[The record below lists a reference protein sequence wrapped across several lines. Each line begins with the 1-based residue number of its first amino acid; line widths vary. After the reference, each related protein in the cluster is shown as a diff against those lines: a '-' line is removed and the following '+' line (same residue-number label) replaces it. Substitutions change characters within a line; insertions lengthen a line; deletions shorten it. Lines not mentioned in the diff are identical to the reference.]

1 VSRLYSDGMK
11 ILTPALEEASMTAEV
26 RWMSEPV
33 KAQINVLV
41 SARWV
46 SSSVAEKLVSM

>member
-1 VSRLYSDGMK
+1 MK
-11 ILTPALEEASMTAEV
+11 SSTPALEEAPMTAEV

-41 SARWV
+41 FARWV
-46 SSSVAEKLVSM
+46 SSSVAEKSVSM